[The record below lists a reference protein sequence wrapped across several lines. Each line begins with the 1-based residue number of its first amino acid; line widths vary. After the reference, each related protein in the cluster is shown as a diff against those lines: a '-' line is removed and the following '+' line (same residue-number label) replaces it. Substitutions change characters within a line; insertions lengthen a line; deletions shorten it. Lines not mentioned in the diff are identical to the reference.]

1 MLRFLIMSV
10 LAVSMNSQMAG
21 AALWQYRDHK
31 GTVHF
36 VKDKSEIPS
45 QYRNQIKDITTTGAL
60 QTSAQ
65 GKPSTM
71 PAGVSVAPAPVTAV
85 PTNQAPVAPPQVVG
99 APSVQPQSFPNQDV
113 ANSDQATLDEL
124 KQKQLQAEAQSQM
137 MASANPLSMDF
148 KLLEGATFDSSKL
161 PSHLKFLAKFMDHP
175 KGKAFMGIF
184 TKKETIDDL
193 QKIMANPNKEKG
205 GIALAVVFII
215 SLIISM
221 KITRSS
227 MGFFARF
234 FTKLILSV
242 VTFIASLGVMVLVY
256 GDPLVNLGKK
266 IFDVFL

>member
-1 MLRFLIMSV
+1 MLRLLVIGI
-10 LAVSMNSQMAG
+10 LAVSMNSQMAW
-21 AALWQYRDHK
+21 AALWQYKDDK

-36 VKDKSEIPS
+36 VKDISEIPP
-45 QYRNQIKDITTTGAL
+45 QYRNQIKDITTTGTL

-65 GKPSTM
+65 GKPSSV
-71 PAGVSVAPAPVTAV
+71 PAGVSVEPAPGAV
-85 PTNQAPVAPPQVVG
+85 VPVPANQAQVPPAQEE
-99 APSVQPQSFPNQDV
+99 PSIQPQNLPGQD
-113 ANSDQATLDEL
+113 AASSDQGTLDEL

-137 MASANPLSMDF
+137 MAATNPLSMDF

-161 PSHLKFLAKFMDHP
+161 PSHLKFMAKFMDHP

-193 QKIMANPNKEKG
+193 QKIMVNPNKEKG

-227 MGFFARF
+227 MGFFKRF

-242 VTFIASLGVMVLVY
+242 VTFIASLGVMVLIY